1 MPRSF
6 GALLSTP
13 FIVGWMAA
21 AATFG
26 SAQSVQAQTV
36 EFRGGGFFSF
46 STQCQ
51 AEGWEGTTYASV
63 RYRPPKVGSNGN
75 STRFSVFFPLFYAT
89 NFILPTG
96 NLTAAYKTV
105 DGGGLGSSL
114 WVYPTKPKMRVTLR
128 SPSAVNAS
136 TEAVR
141 LKGQINGFDNVKNC
155 VVDFDV
161 NLTRR
166 P

>member
-1 MPRSF
+1 MLRPFR
-6 GALLSTP
+6 ALLSRP
-13 FIVGWMAA
+13 LPVGLLIAG
-21 AATFG
+21 ATFV
-26 SAQSVQAQTV
+26 SAHSVQAQTV

-46 STQCQ
+46 STQCE
-51 AEGWEGTTYASV
+51 AEGWGGTTYASV
-63 RYRPPKVGSNGN
+63 RYRPPMLASNDP

-89 NFILPTG
+89 NFMLPTG
-96 NLTAAYKTV
+96 NLTATYKAV
-105 DGGGLGSSL
+105 EGGSLGAGI
-114 WVYPTKPKMRVTLR
+114 WIYPTKPKMRVTL
-128 SPSAVNAS
+128 STPSKVDTS

-161 NLTRR
+161 SLTRR

>member
-1 MPRSF
+1 MPQSCS
-6 GALLSTP
+6 ALLSRP
-13 FIVGWMAA
+13 LVRGLLVAGAMFA
-21 AATFG
+21 

-46 STQCQ
+46 SSECEQ
-51 AEGWEGTTYASV
+51 AGWGGTTYASV
-63 RYRPPKVGSNGN
+63 RYQPPKVGSNN
-75 STRFSVFFPLFYAT
+75 QTTRFSVFFPLFYAT

-96 NLTAAYKTV
+96 NLTAAFKTV

-114 WVYPTKPKMRVTLR
+114 WVYSTKPKMRVTLR
-128 SPSAVNAS
+128 SPSAVNVS
-136 TEAVR
+136 TPAVR
-141 LKGQINGFDNVKNC
+141 LKGQISGFDDVQNC